1 MNYNSNYYFDEKLHQ
16 LRPWKEAIHTFKTS
30 EGILI
35 AVFQGSRGLH
45 PDIDFVVKIL
55 KPGEEERPFPPL
67 HSFWVVDLMMKTVEY
82 REEVIEIL
90 EYYIDFYKN
99 LSPFQSVEERARF
112 TFTTVKHITEKYKHI
127 NQEHTLSLDYVCMI
141 IELFCINEKRNEGA
155 YMFHDL
161 LNILLNYAK
170 NKVDYTTVIQAAQPG
185 YR

>member
-90 EYYIDFYKN
+90 EYFLNRKLFLFLNFDTIPLYGKF
-99 LSPFQSVEERARF
+99 LV
-112 TFTTVKHITEKYKHI
+112 
-127 NQEHTLSLDYVCMI
+127 DYVSQNASI
-141 IELFCINEKRNEGA
+141 KTQSKLSDNYSFESREKISVILIRHFCRN
-155 YMFHDL
+155 
-161 LNILLNYAK
+161 
-170 NKVDYTTVIQAAQPG
+170 
-185 YR
+185 

>member
-1 MNYNSNYYFDEKLHQ
+1 MNYNSNYYFEEKLHQ
-16 LRPWKEAIHTFKTS
+16 LKPKKEAIHTFKTS

-35 AVFQGSRGLH
+35 GVFQGSRGLH

-82 REEVIEIL
+82 RKEVIEIL

-112 TFTTVKHITEKYKHI
+112 NFTTVEHITEEYKHI

-161 LNILLNYAK
+161 LKTLLNYAK
-170 NKVDYTTVIQAAQPG
+170 NEVDYITVIQAAQPG
-185 YR
+185 FR